1 MEKKIM
7 DIEKELGTLIE
18 KNKNTEKRVDKLEKI
33 VDVVYD
39 LASNVKILAEK
50 MDNANTNITKM
61 KSDMEEYHQKEPNKI
76 IFNVKNAIL
85 TGVAGALLGA
95 LIMLVLK

>member
-39 LASNVKILAEK
+39 LSSNVKILAEK
-50 MDNANTNITKM
+50 MDNTNTNITKM

-76 IFNVKNAIL
+76 IFNTKNTII
-85 TGVAGALLGA
+85 TGIVGA
-95 LIMLVLK
+95 LISALMMLILK

>member
-1 MEKKIM
+1 M

-76 IFNVKNAIL
+76 IFNTKNAII
-85 TGVAGALLGA
+85 TGIVGILIGALMM
-95 LIMLVLK
+95 LIIK

>member
-33 VDVVYD
+33 VDVVYE
-39 LASNVKILAEK
+39 LSSNVKILAEK
-50 MDNANTNITKM
+50 MDNTNTNITKM

-85 TGVAGALLGA
+85 TGVVGA
-95 LIMLVLK
+95 LIGALMMLVLK

>member
-39 LASNVKILAEK
+39 LSSNVKILAEK
-50 MDNANTNITKM
+50 MDNTNTTITKM

-85 TGVAGALLGA
+85 TGIAGALIGA
-95 LIMLVLK
+95 LMMLILK